1 MIKQENNSLRKE
13 LLKIKKLTPSIL
25 LLVFLILFSP
35 NLSLADSD
43 LNTPVKVSATESV
56 SQQERNY
63 SFGWQYSKPAS
74 GLSVKIPIKTKYYL
88 QPVVAFNLSEA
99 ENGTSGRYSLGLR
112 GIYELSLHSE
122 LQSYAGIGI
131 GHRQYYGSNQNEVL
145 ANNGYEAF
153 FGIEY
158 QKYIIRPA
166 LEISMGYYN
175 QSQSVSRAGLSFNF
189 SLLYYF

>member
-1 MIKQENNSLRKE
+1 MSQ
-13 LLKIKKLTPSIL
+13 IKKLTPSIL
-25 LLVFLILFSP
+25 VLVFLILVSP
-35 NLSLADSD
+35 NLCLADPTHE
-43 LNTPVKVSATESV
+43 TPVEVGVTESV
-56 SQQERNY
+56 PQKERNY

-88 QPVVAFNLSEA
+88 QPVVSFNLNEA
-99 ENGTSGRYSLGLR
+99 ENSTSGRYSLGLR